1 MGAYLLIL
9 FAIATRVVLATGSHS
24 PHPWWNFTAVG
35 GSLLFFGARRPLSQM
50 WAPVAALM
58 VTDFVL
64 TRYAYHFAFHPL
76 DYLITWAWYAAA
88 VVIGL
93 WLLHRRASVGRI
105 VGASFASSTLFFLV
119 SNFVGF
125 HTEVN
130 ALYPHTWSGAMAA
143 YAAAIPFYAND
154 LASTLAVTGAAF
166 GAVAFMQSRKAARK
180 LEAAA

>member
-1 MGAYLLIL
+1 MGAYLLVL
-9 FAIATRVVLATGSHS
+9 FAIATRVFLATGSHS

-35 GSLLFFGARRPLSQM
+35 GSLLLFGARRPLAQM

-64 TRYAYHFAFHPL
+64 TRYAYHFAFHAQ
-76 DYLITWAWYAAA
+76 DYWITWAWYAAA
-88 VVIGL
+88 VLIGF

-119 SNFVGF
+119 SNFVG
-125 HTEVN
+125 
-130 ALYPHTWSGAMAA
+130 LYPASMYPHSWTGLVAC
-143 YAAAIPFYAND
+143 YAAGIPFYAND
-154 LASTLAVTGAAF
+154 LVSTLLVTGAAF
-166 GAVAFMQSRKAARK
+166 GAVALVRTRNAARK